1 MDAMANRDYSDTMKR
16 RPERGDVLWSSNR
29 EIIRERLLPGFKNR
43 ILQVL
48 ARIAP
53 GATTL
58 PRVCDQSDS
67 GHQWKIM

>member
-1 MDAMANRDYSDTMKR
+1 MDRRSD
-16 RPERGDVLWSSNR
+16 RGDVRPNGNR
-29 EIIRERLLPGFKNR
+29 ETVRERLLPGFKNR

-58 PRVCDQSDS
+58 LRVCDQCDS